1 MVLSSDLEDLAAA
14 WVRYATDRENE
25 SGQAWERTRELAE
38 REPDM
43 AWQLALALIERVP
56 DDLLD
61 HVAANLLEHILEHHA
76 ERFLVRVKEQASKDG
91 RFRTCLGWVWLVDD
105 DAPGEILRQLRAASG
120 NRLDIIPRAELDEIE
135 SKFGRGGA

>member
-14 WVRYATDRENE
+14 WVRYATNRETEN
-25 SGQAWERTRELAE
+25 GQAWEHTRELAE
-38 REPDM
+38 TDPDT
-43 AWQLALALIERVP
+43 AWQLTLALVERVP

-76 ERFLVRVKEQASKDG
+76 DRFVVRVQEQASKDS

-105 DAPGEILRQLRAASG
+105 DAAPDILAKLRTASG

-135 SKFGRGGA
+135 ERFDRGGA